1 MWDKT
6 EPTSVDN
13 VALMQVVNC
22 IEDLANRLR
31 RILLCELAVFANPV
45 EQLTTSGQL
54 GNDVEFVLN
63 LG

>member
-1 MWDKT
+1 M
-6 EPTSVDN
+6 DN
-13 VALMQVVNC
+13 VALVQIVDC